1 MSFLFDG
8 IRSLPCLYTPPK
20 ETIVMKGESEFSI
33 RAPPPIIADEDPVTS
48 PSPITIHA
56 MADLRDAE
64 AKITLDRVE
73 RLKQISVRKARIL
86 ARLNF
91 IAMFITIGT
100 ALYSGIYNVPVLSV
114 VSGICVLLTA
124 ALQWGPLSESY
135 GKIAVRLTS
144 IHARMIRDPSLIN
157 VHYMRDIDD
166 MEAEIESVR
175 IVSYLWS

>member
-8 IRSLPCLYTPPK
+8 IRSLPCLYARPREK
-20 ETIVMKGESEFSI
+20 MVMKGDSELSI
-33 RAPPPIIADEDPVTS
+33 RVQPPVVNDDPVTS
-48 PSPITIHA
+48 PSPLTMTA
-56 MADLRDAE
+56 MEDIRNADAT
-64 AKITLDRVE
+64 ATLHRVD
-73 RLKQISVRKARIL
+73 RLKQIAVRKARIL

-91 IAMFITIGT
+91 LAMFITIGT

-114 VSGICVLLTA
+114 ISGICVLLTA

-144 IHARMIRDPSLIN
+144 IHARMLHDASLIN
-157 VHYMRDIDD
+157 VHYIRDIDD
-166 MEAEIESVR
+166 IEAEIESVR